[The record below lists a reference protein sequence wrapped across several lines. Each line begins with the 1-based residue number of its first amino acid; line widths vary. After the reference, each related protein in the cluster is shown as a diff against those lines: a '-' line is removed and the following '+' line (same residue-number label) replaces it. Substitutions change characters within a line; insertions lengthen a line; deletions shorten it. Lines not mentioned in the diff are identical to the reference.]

1 MGVVAGPASSYL
13 LFIWPLQE
21 QLFMAIMVSITDDLG
36 SAVFYAMKTIELGD
50 ARNTRRWVI
59 QSPPA
64 EAIMSWKRG
73 FW

>member
-1 MGVVAGPASSYL
+1 
-13 LFIWPLQE
+13 
-21 QLFMAIMVSITDDLG
+21 MAIMVPITDDLG

-73 FW
+73 FWLSYQE